1 MRIGRRSTFGDRPA
15 RCSAFRRG
23 RPSPEV
29 TRCSGSRRTAM
40 TCGSSR
46 EPQVPGGL
54 RGKCGTR
61 RPARTGAP
69 RPSDRRHKMVG
80 ATMDSDDLLKRVR
93 AIPGVMEASIMHG
106 GQNDRLYV
114 KVAAGDANPVN
125 RRVHPLLEQY
135 PDLGLLYEYE
145 QAEPC
150 GAYDAMDRAISTL
163 TYRSPTGP
171 DDPACPAGN
180 LGRQPGT

>member
-1 MRIGRRSTFGDRPA
+1 MTANRSKSGDRPA
-15 RCSAFRRG
+15 SYSGSRRV

-29 TRCSGSRRTAM
+29 TRCSGSRPTAM

-46 EPQVPGGL
+46 EPQVPGGP

-61 RPARTGAP
+61 RPAPVGAP
-69 RPSDRRHKMVG
+69 RHSDRRHKMVG
-80 ATMDSDDLLKRVR
+80 ATMDTDGLLKRVR

-106 GQNDRLYV
+106 RQRDRLYV
-114 KVAAGDANPVN
+114 KVASGDANPVN

-135 PDLGLLYEYE
+135 PDLGLLYEYV
-145 QAEPC
+145 AGPHC
-150 GAYDAMDRAISTL
+150 GTYDSMDRAISSL

-171 DDPACPAGN
+171 EDPA
-180 LGRQPGT
+180 

>member
-1 MRIGRRSTFGDRPA
+1 MEGAVHADGHLSGDLGSLTGWPRISVA
-15 RCSAFRRG
+15 S
-23 RPSPEV
+23 
-29 TRCSGSRRTAM
+29 
-40 TCGSSR
+40 
-46 EPQVPGGL
+46 
-54 RGKCGTR
+54 
-61 RPARTGAP
+61 
-69 RPSDRRHKMVG
+69 
-80 ATMDSDDLLKRVR
+80 MDTDGLLKPVR
-93 AIPGVMEASIMHG
+93 AIPGVMKARILHG
-106 GQNDRLYV
+106 RQRDRLYV

-171 DDPACPAGN
+171 DDSA
-180 LGRQPGT
+180 